1 MGPGENEKD
10 AAKDSGGRSQEEA
23 AAWRVEENR
32 VDEGFQPGNNK
43 TNINKKDN
51 NNDNINI
58 KNMRMR
64 LTKRKAP
71 TTDNLNNSD
80 NKIFRFS
87 ASVTARTKKM
97 RSSLSQ
103 PWSEETRHQ
112 SQSNKLSGATC
123 KETKKLKSEQRRMKS
138 MKSSKSTV
146 RKTSTSTSW
155 RNTQKDPSGELNC
168 TPQDRG
174 QAP

>member
-32 VDEGFQPGNNK
+32 ADEGFQSGNNK
-43 TNINKKDN
+43 TNDNKKDN
-51 NNDNINI
+51 NNDNLNI

-64 LTKRKAP
+64 ITKRKAP

-87 ASVTARTKKM
+87 ASATARTKKM

-103 PWSEETRHQ
+103 PLSEESRHQ
-112 SQSNKLSGATC
+112 TQSNKLSGATW
-123 KETKKLKSEQRRMKS
+123 KETKKLKSERQRLKS
-138 MKSSKSTV
+138 MISSKGMV
-146 RKTSTSTSW
+146 KKTSTSTSW
-155 RNTQKDPSGELNC
+155 RSTRKDPSGELNDIS
-168 TPQDRG
+168 QDRIS
-174 QAP
+174 

>member
-32 VDEGFQPGNNK
+32 ADEGFQSGNNK
-43 TNINKKDN
+43 TNDNKKDN
-51 NNDNINI
+51 NNDNLNI

-64 LTKRKAP
+64 ITKRKAP

-87 ASVTARTKKM
+87 ASATARTKKM

-103 PWSEETRHQ
+103 PWSEESRHQ
-112 SQSNKLSGATC
+112 TQSNKLSGATW
-123 KETKKLKSEQRRMKS
+123 KET
-138 MKSSKSTV
+138 
-146 RKTSTSTSW
+146 
-155 RNTQKDPSGELNC
+155 
-168 TPQDRG
+168 
-174 QAP
+174 